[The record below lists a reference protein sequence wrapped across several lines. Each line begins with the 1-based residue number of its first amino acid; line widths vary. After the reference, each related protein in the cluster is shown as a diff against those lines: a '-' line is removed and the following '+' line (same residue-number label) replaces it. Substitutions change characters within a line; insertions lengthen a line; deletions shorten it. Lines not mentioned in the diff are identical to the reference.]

1 MTEPA
6 HLLPCP
12 FCGGPAT
19 TSMAV
24 MSDVEWHAWCNACD
38 FVDMLRPTEAE
49 AIAAWNRR
57 SLATPDLDPNELR
70 QLASQIYECAI
81 AWEPEARLLGNVQA
95 VDVARVAMFA
105 LNALADEV
113 EP

>member
-19 TSMAV
+19 TR
-24 MSDVEWHAWCNACD
+24 EWHVWCDACNCD
-38 FVDMLRPTEAE
+38 IVRGTKAE
-49 AIAAWNRR
+49 AMAAWNRR
-57 SLATPDLDPNELR
+57 SPATPDLDPNELR

-105 LNALADEV
+105 LNALAEEV
-113 EP
+113 KP